1 VRGSGDLRHNKKEMN
16 AIIAKTVIPIA
27 NVLFVILA
35 VFISNQGE
43 SELTEGLPNLPAV
56 PAMMVVSM

>member
-1 VRGSGDLRHNKKEMN
+1 MN
-16 AIIAKTVIPIA
+16 AIIAKAVIPIA